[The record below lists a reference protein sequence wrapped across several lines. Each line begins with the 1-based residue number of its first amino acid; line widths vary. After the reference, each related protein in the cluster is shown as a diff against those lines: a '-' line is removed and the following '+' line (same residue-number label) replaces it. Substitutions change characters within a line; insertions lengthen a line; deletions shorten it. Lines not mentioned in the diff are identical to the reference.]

1 VVVFAV
7 LVSAGLA
14 WAGSAFHRLEAVE
27 RWARRVTAAVVI
39 AVGVYYTWTFTNRGG
54 SSL

>member
-7 LVSAGLA
+7 LVSAGVA
-14 WAGSAFHRLEAVE
+14 WAGSAFHRIQAVE
-27 RWARRVTAAVVI
+27 RWARRVTALVVI
-39 AVGVYYTWTFTNRGG
+39 AVGLYYTWRFTIRAG